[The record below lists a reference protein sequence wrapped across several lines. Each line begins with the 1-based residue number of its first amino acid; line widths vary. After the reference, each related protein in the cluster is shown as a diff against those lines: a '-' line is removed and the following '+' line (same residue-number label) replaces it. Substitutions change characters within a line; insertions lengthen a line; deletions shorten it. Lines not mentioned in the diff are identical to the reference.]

1 MPEASAAA
9 RIYGLIPAAG
19 GSQRMGQPKQLL
31 AWKGSTLLETVIT
44 TVLAGEV
51 NGLVVVTTP
60 SVAVALNLDRSDRHL
75 TVILDDSGGEMV
87 DSIIAGVETLRRV
100 YAPGDSD
107 AFLVCPGDLPRMTAD
122 IVRACV
128 TAYRAAPGRIL
139 FAATPRRSGHP
150 IVVPFALAGNLAGL
164 RGAGLKGLLDRHRDR
179 ADRVCVSDDAA
190 MTDVDTPA
198 DYDSLSDS
206 TA

>member
-1 MPEASAAA
+1 MPQHPAAP
-9 RIYGLIPAAG
+9 RVYGLIPAAG

-31 AWKGSTLLETVIT
+31 AWKGSTLLETVVA
-44 TVLAGEV
+44 TVLAGKV
-51 NGLVVVTTP
+51 DGLVVVTTP
-60 SVAVALNLDRSDRHL
+60 PVAVALNLARSDRHF
-75 TVILDDSGGEMV
+75 TVILDHPGGEMI
-87 DSIIAGVETLRRV
+87 DSIIAGVETLRRA

-107 AFLVCPGDLPRMTAD
+107 AFLVCPGDLPRMTAGL
-122 IVRACV
+122 VRTCV
-128 TAYRAAPGRIL
+128 AAYRAAPGRIL
-139 FAATPRRSGHP
+139 VATTPQRRGHP
-150 IVVPFALAGNLAGL
+150 IVVPFALAGDLAGL
-164 RGAGLKGLLDRHRDR
+164 RGAGLKGLLDRHPDH